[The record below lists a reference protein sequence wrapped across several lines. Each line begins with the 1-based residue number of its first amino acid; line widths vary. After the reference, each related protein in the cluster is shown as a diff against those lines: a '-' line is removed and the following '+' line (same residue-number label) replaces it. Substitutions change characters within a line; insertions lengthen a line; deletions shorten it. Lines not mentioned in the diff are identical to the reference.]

1 MALSLW
7 ISHAEEWEANEKI
20 SINGDGKVIQVNA
33 GVSALDIRIDLY
45 SAWVRWFG
53 REQNA
58 QFLPAMRFT
67 GLDPI
72 PGGFTGGTFFLTNGW
87 KLYYDPN
94 VVAVNGILYS
104 DDFATAYYNY
114 DGLPVFPATVS
125 ALGIQASAASD
136 GAAIADQVWQNAG
149 VVTAE
154 DVATEVSAPSAE
166 TIAAQVW
173 SQAIESGLSAEE
185 VTRIMFSVLT
195 GKVSGAGTGTERFRD
210 VADTKDRLVVTV
222 DDDGNRSAVVRD
234 GA

>member
-1 MALSLW
+1 VALSLW
-7 ISHAEEWEANEKI
+7 ISHAEEWEANEKV
-20 SINGDGKVIQVNA
+20 SIDGVSKVIRVNDD
-33 GVSALDIRIDLY
+33 VTSLDIRVDVY
-45 SAWVRWFG
+45 SAWVRWFE
-53 REQNA
+53 RDQNA
-58 QFLPAMRFT
+58 QFLPAMRFS

-72 PGGFTGGTFFLTNGW
+72 PGGFTGGTFFVTNGW
-87 KLYYDPN
+87 KLYYNPN
-94 VVAVNGILYS
+94 TVAVNGILYS
-104 DDFATAYYNY
+104 DNFLTAYYTY
-114 DGLPVFPATVS
+114 EGVEVFPATVS

-136 GAAIADQVWQNAG
+136 GAAIADAVWANDG
-149 VVTAE
+149 VVSAE
-154 DVATEVSAPSAE
+154 DVATEVAAPSAD

-173 SQAIESGLSAEE
+173 SQAIEAGLSAEE